1 MVKLTGGEIV
11 VESLIRHGVPYAVGI
26 PGHGNLGL
34 VDAFRRRRDE
44 IDVIQVRHEQAA
56 VHLAD
61 GYYRIAGKPLAAF
74 TSIGPGAV
82 NTAIGVATAY
92 VDSTSVLVLTGNVHT
107 HMRGTGVLQEIERKR
122 WADFPQMLEP
132 VVKRHWSVTRA
143 EQLPRVMA
151 RAFSVMATGRPGP
164 VLVDLPMDVQSDA
177 VDVTI
182 PTADTRRPTTVAFPD
197 ESEISRAAEMLWTA
211 KRPVILVGG
220 GVVTARAEAALREV
234 AEHVGAAVISTMMGK
249 GAFPENHP
257 LYAWHAGSKGTTC
270 GNAVAASADV
280 ILAIGCRF
288 ADEATCSYRHGAAFA
303 IPPTQLIHIDI
314 DPTEIGKNYPVA
326 VGIVSDARMA
336 LNALVKALK
345 ALGSPRD
352 WQDAD
357 YTADVGRLKQEWMA
371 KKAPLVESDRVPPT
385 ISRVLRDVR
394 AVLPDETI
402 VTTSSGHSQAQ
413 VFQEFPFFLPRT
425 YITTGGFSTM
435 GWSLPAAMGCKLA
448 APDRPVVAIVGD
460 GDFLMTMQELSV
472 AVQYEIPVITL
483 ICNNS
488 GWLSITD
495 LQIDAYGAES
505 DFATRFLDRSG
516 DPVTPNLAEAAA
528 AFGVYSQRIETPD
541 QVGPALK
548 RALASGEPAVL
559 EVMVARQHPWSG
571 GLVAGWWD
579 VPVPAYM
586 VERRA
591 AYERA
596 RSEEVI

>member
-357 YTADVGRLKQEWMA
+357 YTADIGRLKQEWMA